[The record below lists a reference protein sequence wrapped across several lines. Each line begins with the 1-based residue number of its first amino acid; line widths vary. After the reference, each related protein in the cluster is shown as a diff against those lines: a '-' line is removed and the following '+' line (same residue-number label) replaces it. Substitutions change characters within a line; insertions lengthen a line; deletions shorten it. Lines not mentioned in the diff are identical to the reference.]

1 MAGKLFLH
9 SFDVFA
15 IKLCFMYLNRL
26 APISNNSNKS
36 LQPPPSI
43 LLPPSVDTSIPS
55 TRVGILFFNCDTPPP
70 IQVDEDC
77 SVILEHH
84 SAHEF
89 VSFHQ
94 LLAG

>member
-1 MAGKLFLH
+1 
-9 SFDVFA
+9 
-15 IKLCFMYLNRL
+15 MYLNRL

-36 LQPPPSI
+36 PQPPPST

-55 TRVGILFFNCDTPPP
+55 TRVGILLFNCDTPPPP

-77 SVILEHH
+77 TVILEHL